1 MASTETTPTPPRF
14 GFCIP
19 TFAWPGP
26 ALFRAP
32 GWTDLDPARV
42 VEAAVRAEELGFDS
56 VWVPDHVI
64 IGADGAVLDGWT
76 TLSVIAGATRRVS
89 LCLIQQST
97 LFRHAPQFA
106 KMAATLD
113 HLSGGRL
120 IVFSN
125 LGRAEAEHRAYGF
138 PWYPAFADR
147 LERHAETLDVLRA
160 LWTAQGPV
168 SHRGTYFT
176 LQDAIARPAPLQMP
190 HPPLWF
196 AGSEPELLTLAAKH
210 GDGWNTSPVS
220 QEEFRRLHRLLADAL
235 ETVGRTVSEF
245 TVSLEIQVLI
255 RPTLDALRE
264 TLRRFL
270 SQKARSVEQRAPLI
284 DPERD
289 PFLRGETDALPTAL
303 TNRCLIGTP
312 EQVLDQINGYRAAG
326 VDMFGCWFL
335 DFPDPASA
343 VLFSELTG
351 ITTAAKS

>member
-1 MASTETTPTPPRF
+1 MASTQTTRTPPRF

-76 TLSVIAGATRRVS
+76 TLCVIAGATRRVS

-120 IVFSN
+120 VVFSN
-125 LGRAEAEHRAYGF
+125 LGRAESEHRAYGF
-138 PWYPAFADR
+138 PWFASFADR
-147 LERHAETLDVLRA
+147 LARHAETLDLLRT

-176 LQDAIARPAPLQMP
+176 LQDAIARPLPLQKP

-196 AGSEPELLTLAAKH
+196 AGSEPEMLSLAARH

-220 QEEFRRLHRLLADAL
+220 VEEFKRLYGLLTEAL
-235 ETVGRTVSEF
+235 EAAGRSVSEF

-264 TLRRFL
+264 TLRRFA
-270 SQKARSVEQRAPLI
+270 SQEARSIQQRPPLI
-284 DPERD
+284 DPDTD
-289 PFLRGETDALPTAL
+289 PFLRGETDAIPTAL
-303 TNRCLIGTP
+303 TDRCLIGTP
-312 EQVLDQINGYRAAG
+312 EQVRAQMDDYRAAG

-335 DFPDPASA
+335 DFPDCTSA

-351 ITTAAKS
+351 MTNTAKS